1 MYSVE
6 DSPLVAQLER
16 RNRVHPYHSA
26 EHLNRYR
33 HWIITLH
40 DDTLEVVG
48 TIARVIGERELPPS
62 RAVILSYP

>member
-6 DSPLVAQLER
+6 DSPLIAQLER

-26 EHLNRYR
+26 EHLKRYR
-33 HWIITLH
+33 HWIITFQ

-48 TIARVIGERELPPS
+48 TIARVMGESEPPPS
-62 RAVILSYP
+62 QAVILS